1 MTDRRKTQ
9 IMNISF
15 VLIFLCIVVGLIWKA
30 RYSFGSHDESFYLTI
45 PKRLL
50 QGDALLVD
58 EWHVSQLSS
67 LLILPIMKVY
77 LALNPSSV
85 GMILHFRLIYIAFHS
100 ICTVILYLRLKKY
113 SSLGSFFGSLVF
125 LIYAPF
131 GISALS
137 YNSMG
142 IDFFA
147 LSTIL
152 LATRPQ
158 LDKRLQRIIYNAL
171 IGLLF
176 SAAVLCQPYLA
187 ALYLIY
193 AFVIFIYTVY
203 RKHRNLNADSA
214 NELLSPKHLLEISVG
229 VAMAVVLFAVF
240 VLSRASVSQIVDAIP
255 LILSDPEHPSFTVL
269 EAVIEFINNAIP
281 DKLSFCLYLV
291 VATLS
296 VLAMLDR
303 RSELRRD
310 IYFILASAATVIYAY
325 NFSNSK
331 LPNPLM
337 LSINLLG
344 IVSFFLLKKRPYRL
358 LFAVFVPTVYY
369 SFVMNITSNQ
379 KFYVISSV
387 FSVASIVSAV
397 FIAMFVYESYHTC
410 DISVRSLLNRTV
422 CSTFSCCL
430 LLVMLAL
437 IRENCNFYESA
448 DTDKLTTKIET
459 GLNAGIYTRWY
470 AAEGVEKIME
480 DTSDLRSI
488 NDGKVLYFAS
498 ETYLY
503 LSDPKENASFS
514 AWLSIRKP
522 TGEFLMSAIES
533 ELIRLSRYYELNPD
547 KCPDYIYV
555 NVKTEGTIE
564 SIIRILQI
572 EDCDL
577 QTTKYGN
584 TVIVIH

>member
-1 MTDRRKTQ
+1 M
-9 IMNISF
+9 
-15 VLIFLCIVVGLIWKA
+15 GLIWKA

-67 LLILPIMKVY
+67 LLILPIMKIY
-77 LALNPSSV
+77 LAFNPSSV

-100 ICTVILYLRLKKY
+100 ICAVILYFRLKRY
-113 SSLGSFFGSLVF
+113 SPFGSFFGSLVF

-147 LSTIL
+147 LSTVL

-158 LDKRLQRIIYNAL
+158 FDKGLHRIIYNTL

-193 AFVIFIYTVY
+193 AFVILTYTIY
-203 RKHRNLNADSA
+203 RKHRNSSTGSA
-214 NELLSPKHLLEISVG
+214 NELLSPKCLLEINVG
-229 VAMAVVLFAVF
+229 VAIAVVFFAAF
-240 VLSRASVSQIVDAIP
+240 VLSRASISQIIDAVP
-255 LILSDPEHPSFTVL
+255 LILSDPEHPSFTIL
-269 EAVIEFINNAIP
+269 EAVIGFINNAIP

-291 VATLS
+291 VAILS
-296 VLAMLDR
+296 VLAILDR

-310 IYFILASAATVIYAY
+310 IYFILASVATVVYTY
-325 NFSNSK
+325 NFSNGK

-337 LSINLLG
+337 LSVNLLG

-358 LFAVFVPTVYY
+358 FFAVFVPTVYY

-410 DISVRSLLNRTV
+410 DISVRSLFSRTV

-430 LLVMLAL
+430 LLAMLVL
-437 IRENCNFYESA
+437 IRGNCNFYESM
-448 DTDKLTTKIET
+448 DTYKLTAKIET
-459 GLNAGIYTRWY
+459 GLNAGIYTREY
-470 AAEGVEKIME
+470 AVDMVEKIM
-480 DTSDLRSI
+480 DDISDLRKI

-503 LSDPKENASFS
+503 LSDCKENASFS

-522 TGEFLMSAIES
+522 TGEFLISSIES
-533 ELIRLSRYYELNPD
+533 ELIRLSHYYELNPD
-547 KCPDYIYV
+547 KRPDYIYV

-572 EDCDL
+572 ENYDL
-577 QTTKYGN
+577 QATKYGN
-584 TVIVIH
+584 TVIAVH